1 VDGVTRDE
9 MYDRLHARLESPPR
23 RLTALERDVMAQ
35 AAARSAAARAGELT
49 FQLRPG
55 LIAEMLRFYDQLR
68 RQSQQVKRCEE
79 LIEDA
84 LGWEDLDR
92 AARRMRIQTRFLAG
106 AFREY
111 ERLVAASSGCDEHTL
126 RDRLIAE
133 PARDPVA
140 HIVVTVADWIAE
152 SEGLFVADFD
162 LLTRIPGLATLEIIA
177 TENVLASG
185 FDERLHEWWPGIED
199 TRFDGRR
206 SDSAIPDAAPVR
218 STLVVPGLPRT
229 MHPESPLPNPESR
242 PANTDLWW
250 TYRDREEELMAV
262 ARQIK
267 ADEAAREA
275 VPLIRTAV
283 VFKRPLPYLYA
294 AAEVFRSAGIP
305 FHAFDALPLAA
316 EPTAAALDLVLDA
329 VASNFTRATLV
340 ALLRSPHFVFAD
352 DEGLELTRESISA
365 LDRMLSDVRYLGDP
379 ERLETIHEVHAAS
392 SRFLVPA
399 ALDAARAAARQLA
412 PLLTP
417 RPASE
422 QLSLLLTFW
431 NAQLRPIAGDDPS
444 SARERRARAAIAAL
458 LASLAEIHAAHDDPE
473 WTVADLGVAVRR
485 WIEEHTFDPEPSGDG
500 VQLLDDQA
508 ARYGDFDDL
517 AIVGLVESDWPEKTR
532 RNIFYPPSVLKSCGW
547 PSERARRAGADARFL
562 DLLAS
567 ASRRTTVSTFTLDD
581 DALVTRSMQLD
592 EIPRARFSMI
602 SRPAGGARVF
612 EEEALSLDP
621 PQLDALDSRSAE
633 WA

>member
-1 VDGVTRDE
+1 ARAAGERAAAGGHRGEDPRRGDARGRQGAGVGRLVGRRRRADARRQGADRHPKFAAPAATQVITPRRTRLVRVPDLKQFRRAIANLALGDSPAPSAASESIAASTATAENAKTAETAQKLTSPDSESGTRTDEPRTRTPEPRTRTAEPRTRTAEPRTRTAEPRTRTVEPRTRTVEPRTPNAERRTPNPLLVAPTPSAARQLTRDLGPVDGVTRDE

-68 RQSQQVKRCEE
+68 RQSQQVKRFEE

-84 LGWEDLDR
+84 LGSEDLDR

-126 RDRLIAE
+126 RDRLSAQ

-262 ARQIK
+262 ARQI
-267 ADEAAREA
+267 
-275 VPLIRTAV
+275 T
-283 VFKRPLPYLYA
+283 
-294 AAEVFRSAGIP
+294 
-305 FHAFDALPLAA
+305 
-316 EPTAAALDLVLDA
+316 
-329 VASNFTRATLV
+329 
-340 ALLRSPHFVFAD
+340 
-352 DEGLELTRESISA
+352 
-365 LDRMLSDVRYLGDP
+365 
-379 ERLETIHEVHAAS
+379 
-392 SRFLVPA
+392 
-399 ALDAARAAARQLA
+399 
-412 PLLTP
+412 
-417 RPASE
+417 
-422 QLSLLLTFW
+422 
-431 NAQLRPIAGDDPS
+431 
-444 SARERRARAAIAAL
+444 
-458 LASLAEIHAAHDDPE
+458 
-473 WTVADLGVAVRR
+473 
-485 WIEEHTFDPEPSGDG
+485 
-500 VQLLDDQA
+500 
-508 ARYGDFDDL
+508 
-517 AIVGLVESDWPEKTR
+517 
-532 RNIFYPPSVLKSCGW
+532 
-547 PSERARRAGADARFL
+547 
-562 DLLAS
+562 
-567 ASRRTTVSTFTLDD
+567 
-581 DALVTRSMQLD
+581 
-592 EIPRARFSMI
+592 
-602 SRPAGGARVF
+602 
-612 EEEALSLDP
+612 
-621 PQLDALDSRSAE
+621 
-633 WA
+633 